1 MAFYMTKEDFFAGE
15 YEVQREK
22 IEKLKE
28 KIKSLEDD
36 ISELRKSAEI
46 VETIR
51 NLVGSPTI

>member
-1 MAFYMTKEDFFAGE
+1 MTFYKTKENFFAGE

-22 IEKLKE
+22 IEQLKE

-51 NLVGSPTI
+51 NLVK